1 MPPDW
6 QQGHPSCY
14 YTLVSEQNTP
24 PHKASVNG
32 FILFMHCEKQVQ
44 NYLISVLMVHH
55 FNLNVIF
62 NYRLIED
69 DTDVTSGDWNDFRPK
84 VVFPALKL

>member
-1 MPPDW
+1 
-6 QQGHPSCY
+6 
-14 YTLVSEQNTP
+14 
-24 PHKASVNG
+24 
-32 FILFMHCEKQVQ
+32 
-44 NYLISVLMVHH
+44 MVHH